1 MSTDIALFQKEI
13 DAQVGDPKVAQTL
26 VTTVFKGLTQDS
38 MKAALLE
45 GRIRGFE
52 FKSFLD
58 KDIYAVPYGQGYSL
72 VNSID
77 FVRKIGMKSGIVGKL
92 APKYVEEDGK
102 IITCEVTVKRMVGT
116 FVGEFTALVY
126 FKEYYAGHKN
136 EDGTIKKNKYGDVKP
151 GLWDTKPHTMIA
163 KVAEMHALRMACPEE
178 LAQTYIEEEMEKG
191 AIIEKPEVKID
202 TEPYRAKIESCQTV
216 DELKSVWLPIPPEV
230 KSLLEDLKNS
240 TYIALTKKAKEAETV
255 HEGEITLSDIEK
267 I

>member
-26 VTTVFKGLTQDS
+26 VTTVFKGLTQES

-45 GRIRGFE
+45 GRIRGFD
-52 FKSFLD
+52 FKAFLD

-77 FVRKIGMKSGIVGKL
+77 FVRKVGMKSGIVGKL

-102 IITCEVTVKRMVGT
+102 IITCEVTVKRMVSG

-178 LAQTYIEEEMEKG
+178 LAQTYIEEEMEKS
-191 AIIEKPEVKID
+191 AVIEKVEVKQD
-202 TEPYRAKIESCQTV
+202 FTVQQTKLESSKTMQELVAVWETLSPEAKLELRAIKDQMKQK
-216 DELKSVWLPIPPEV
+216 LEV
-230 KSLLEDLKNS
+230 KD
-240 TYIALTKKAKEAETV
+240 AEIV
-255 HEGEITLSDIEK
+255 HEGEITIDDIAK
-267 I
+267 M

>member
-26 VTTVFKGLTQDS
+26 VATVFKGLQPES

-52 FKSFLD
+52 FKAFLD

-77 FVRKIGMKSGIVGKL
+77 YVRKIGMKSGIVGKL
-92 APKYVEEDGK
+92 APKYVEVDGK
-102 IITCEVTVKRMVGT
+102 IETCEVTVKRMVNG

-191 AIIEKPEVKID
+191 AIIEKPEAKID
-202 TEPYRAKIESCQTV
+202 VEPYRVKLEECKNLGDLTTA
-216 DELKSVWLPIPPEV
+216 WLSLPVEV
-230 KSLLEDLKNS
+230 KTLLKDLKD
-240 TYIALTKKAKEAETV
+240 AMKEKFMQKPVETV
-255 HEGEITLSDIEK
+255 HDGEITIDDVAK
-267 I
+267 M